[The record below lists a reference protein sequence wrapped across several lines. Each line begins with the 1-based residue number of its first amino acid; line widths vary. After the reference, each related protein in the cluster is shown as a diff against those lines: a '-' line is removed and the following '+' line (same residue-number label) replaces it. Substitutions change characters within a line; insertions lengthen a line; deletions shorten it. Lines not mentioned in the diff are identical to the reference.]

1 MKKDA
6 CIGVRGR
13 LRSIAILRDNAVR
26 VCSSLFLLFFVRYG
40 FTESME
46 VEVLRFEKIAVS
58 SSSASERRAAYTQ
71 MARLLYLAGD
81 MERAAVAWQK
91 AALTDKNNR
100 DDAALIEAAACL
112 IAMGAFDAASAN
124 VRMALVSG
132 KSPSI
137 IPKARYLAAT
147 IEAFRRFDIAPL
159 IALLSDPAYERYKP
173 SIYYIAWRISGT
185 NDYRTK
191 LFSEYPN
198 SPETLAIKDGK
209 MVSAFPS
216 VFWQFLPSG
225 VQEASLP
232 SQTSMLQA
240 GMFSV
245 EKNALDLVKKLRVAG
260 FETEIGKKTV
270 NGRAYWVV
278 LTPHGE
284 NIAMSIARLKAAG
297 FDAFPVK
304 PPPHDAPE

>member
-1 MKKDA
+1 MPMKKDA
-6 CIGVRGR
+6 CIGYRGVCGLHR
-13 LRSIAILRDNAVR
+13 GISILRYRAVK
-26 VCSSLFLLFFVRYG
+26 VFSSLFLLFFVRYG

-46 VEVLRFEKIAVS
+46 VEVSRFEKIAAS
-58 SSSASERRAAYTQ
+58 SSSVSERKAAYTQ

-81 MERAAVAWQK
+81 MERAAAAWQN

-100 DDAALIEAAACL
+100 DDVALIEAAACF

-132 KSPSI
+132 KNPSVL
-137 IPKARYLAAT
+137 PKAHYLAAT

-159 IALLSDPAYERYKP
+159 IALLPDPSYERYKP
-173 SIYYIAWRISGT
+173 SIYYIAWRISGA
-185 NDYRTK
+185 NEYRTK

-209 MVSAFPS
+209 TVSAFPS

-225 VQEASLP
+225 AKEAPLSP
-232 SQTSMLQA
+232 QTGALQA

-245 EKNALDLVKKLRVAG
+245 EKNAMELARKLTVAG
-260 FETEIGKKTV
+260 FESEIGKKTV
-270 NGRAYWVV
+270 NSQTYWVV
-278 LTPHGE
+278 LIPGGE
-284 NIAMSIARLKAAG
+284 NITASLARLKAAG
-297 FDAFPVK
+297 FEAFPVN
-304 PPPHDAPE
+304 

>member
-13 LRSIAILRDNAVR
+13 LRNIAILRGNAVK

-40 FTESME
+40 FTESMV
-46 VEVLRFEKIAVS
+46 VEVLRFEKIAAS
-58 SSSASERRAAYTQ
+58 SSSASERKAAYTQ

-81 MERAAVAWQK
+81 MERAAVAWQN

-100 DDAALIEAAACL
+100 DDAALLEAAACF

-132 KSPSI
+132 KSSSV

-147 IEAFRRFDIAPL
+147 IEAFRGFDIAPL
-159 IALLSDPAYERYKP
+159 IALLPDPAYERYKP

-185 NDYRTK
+185 SDYRTK

-198 SPETLAIKDGK
+198 SPETLSIKDGK
-209 MVSAFPS
+209 TVSAFPS

-225 VQEASLP
+225 AEEAPLP
-232 SQTSMLQA
+232 SQMDMLQA

-245 EKNALDLVKKLRVAG
+245 ENNALYLVKRLMTAG
-260 FETEIGKKTV
+260 FEAETGKKTV
-270 NGRAYWVV
+270 NGRSYWVV
-278 LTPHGE
+278 LTPGGE
-284 NIAMSIARLKAAG
+284 NIAMSLARLKAAG

-304 PPPHDAPE
+304 RPSYAPE